1 MSWLISL
8 EGIDGSGKSTLI
20 KNLNKKATDFN
31 LKTYSWRETEL
42 GKKL

>member
-8 EGIDGSGKSTLI
+8 EGIDGSGKTTLI
-20 KNLNKKATDFN
+20 KNLKKKATEFD
-31 LKTYSWRETEL
+31 LKTHGWRETEL